1 MLRHE
6 NNKQNIK
13 NKQTNRHKKEGDGR
27 SKLVQQEVKKRA
39 DDWIANCRPSA
50 KNSFDKSKKLGSN
63 SILGKIG
70 KQCNG
75 EQRHT
80 RIPGKN
86 TRS

>member
-13 NKQTNRHKKEGDGR
+13 NKQTNRHKKEGEGR

-39 DDWIANCRPSA
+39 NDWIANCRPCG

-63 SILGKIG
+63 SID
-70 KQCNG
+70 
-75 EQRHT
+75 
-80 RIPGKN
+80 
-86 TRS
+86 